1 MKASVLLT
9 ILTSASA
16 SLCCIVPFLGLL
28 GGSSG
33 LISTVSWLEPFRPFF
48 IAGTFLILGFAW
60 YRAIKASKKDDC
72 GCGPQK
78 PSFVQS
84 KKFLSVITVVSLLL
98 ISFPSFSRL
107 MIRANDNDV
116 SNVDQ
121 ERNKKITLTVTGMTC
136 ASCERHI
143 ETEVIKLSGVSSVNV
158 SYFGKSA
165 TIEYSPEKV
174 DKEKIIAAINNT
186 GYRVEQNVNVMQ
198 ETTKGDC
205 CTKGTCTPE
214 TCKSMQQAKLTR

>member
-1 MKASVLLT
+1 MKTSVLLT

-48 IAGTFLILGFAW
+48 IAGTFLMLGFAW
-60 YRAIKASKKDDC
+60 YRAIKTSTKDDC
-72 GCGPQK
+72 GCQSEK
-78 PSFVQS
+78 RSFVHS
-84 KKFLSVITVVSLLL
+84 KKFLTIITVVSLLL

-107 MIRANDNDV
+107 VIKANDNDV

-121 ERNKKITLTVTGMTC
+121 GRNKTITLTINGMTC

-143 ETEVIKLSGVSSVNV
+143 ESEVIKLSGVSSVTA
-158 SYFGKSA
+158 SYSGNSA
-165 TIEYSPEKV
+165 TIEYDPEKV
-174 DKEKIIAAINNT
+174 NQEKIITAISST
-186 GYRVEQNVNVMQ
+186 GYRVQEDVNLL
-198 ETTKGDC
+198 EG
-205 CTKGTCTPE
+205 
-214 TCKSMQQAKLTR
+214 KSTGK